1 MNEEM
6 NQASKAPE
14 APETSEAP
22 IESEAPEASEGEPS
36 SSPPRRRSV
45 FAYLAILFGTA
56 FLLLL
61 FAYLMQQRDSQEI
74 MGNLSQLRESMGS
87 IQSIDQLVE
96 ENRTLREERDGLQA
110 RLDELEKQV
119 GELEEKL
126 AVEEKSRECAVA
138 EWESAYNKYVGYTSI
153 LEALYDAEVKLA
165 DKDYKGAAERLTGIQ
180 YQYFLD
186 TMALYDAEIENY
198 SRGDPNALYLRPRFD
213 ALVEELTEQGTL
225 DESWAE
231 PAEGEKAG

>member
-1 MNEEM
+1 MNEEEKLA
-6 NQASKAPE
+6 QPSPEALGPSE
-14 APETSEAP
+14 APET
-22 IESEAPEASEGEPS
+22 PEEEHASPA
-36 SSPPRRRSV
+36 RRRSV
-45 FAYLAILFGTA
+45 FPYLAILFATA

-61 FAYLMQQRDSQEI
+61 FAYLMQQRDSEEI
-74 MGNLSQLRESMGS
+74 MGNLTDLRNSLGS
-87 IQSIDQLVE
+87 IQSIDELVA
-96 ENRTLREERDGLQA
+96 ENRALRN
-110 RLDELEKQV
+110 ELEALKGDIENLQNS
-119 GELEEKL
+119 LQSAANDLADEK
-126 AVEEKSRECAVA
+126 AARERADA
-138 EWESAYNKYVGYTSI
+138 EWKTAYDKYVGYTSI
-153 LEALYDAEVKLA
+153 LETLYTAEIKLA
-165 DKDYKGAAERLTGIQ
+165 DKDYKGAAESLTDIQ